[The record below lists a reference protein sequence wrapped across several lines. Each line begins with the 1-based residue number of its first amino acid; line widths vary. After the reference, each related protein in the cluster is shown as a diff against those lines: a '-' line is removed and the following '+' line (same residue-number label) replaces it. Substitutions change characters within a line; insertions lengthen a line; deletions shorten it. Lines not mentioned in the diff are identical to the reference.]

1 MLTLSS
7 GFVASIEEVQN
18 MNNDSDSIANEAK
31 AIVALAF
38 RNGPI
43 EYVHAGEQCP
53 TCSRDSHY
61 SGITQSEMKDIMK
74 NAVNSVYALLLLKDQ
89 DPDNYNFM
97 VQLGLRS
104 TTNWDDPENRQSWL
118 SP

>member
-1 MLTLSS
+1 
-7 GFVASIEEVQN
+7 
-18 MNNDSDSIANEAK
+18 MNNDSDSIADEAK

-43 EYVHAGEQCP
+43 ENVHAGEQCP

-74 NAVNSVYALLLLKDQ
+74 NAVNSVYTLLLLKDQ
-89 DPDNYNFM
+89 EPEKYNRL
-97 VQLGLRS
+97 VQLGLLF
-104 TTNWDDPENRQSWL
+104 TVDWDDPENRQSWQSL
-118 SP
+118 